1 MNWARERASEI
12 LNSIAFTADETR
24 EEIIAAELQR
34 VVDECVKVADAKS
47 SEFSFQRTI
56 EAPIGIDRQMELLNR
71 AIGAIDTAVA
81 IRAKFPKEE
90 MYRQGAREGGEWL

>member
-34 VVDECVKVADAKS
+34 VADECAN
-47 SEFSFQRTI
+47 
-56 EAPIGIDRQMELLNR
+56 EARIAR
-71 AIGAIDTAVA
+71 ATTMDPDIA

-90 MYRQGAREGGEWL
+90 M